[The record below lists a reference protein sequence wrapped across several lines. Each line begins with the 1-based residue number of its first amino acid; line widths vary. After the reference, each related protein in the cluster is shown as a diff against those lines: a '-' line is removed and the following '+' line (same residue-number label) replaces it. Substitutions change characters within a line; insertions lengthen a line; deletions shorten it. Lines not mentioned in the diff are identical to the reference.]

1 MNASIL
7 PTADLCDR
15 YDDQLQVCA
24 PLLHHYGGRRAFHG
38 QMITVKCFEDNSLV
52 RETLAEDGHG
62 KVLVVDGGGSLRCAL
77 LGDQLAELALGQGWA
92 GIVLNGCIRD
102 SAQIAD
108 VDIGVMALAS
118 HPRKSI
124 KLGQG
129 QRNLPLHFA
138 GVHFSPD
145 HHLYC
150 DADGI
155 ILAERPLT
163 LEDEP

>member
-1 MNASIL
+1 MNANIL

-24 PLLHHYGGRRAFHG
+24 PLLRDYGGRSAFHG
-38 QMITVKCFEDNSLV
+38 QMVTVKCFEDNSLV

-77 LGDQLAELALGQGWA
+77 LGDQLADLALGHGWA
-92 GIVLNGCIRD
+92 GIVVNGCIRD

-108 VDIGVMALAS
+108 MDIGVMALAT
-118 HPRKSI
+118 HPRKSV

-129 QRNLPLHFA
+129 QRNLPVHFS
-138 GVHFSPD
+138 GVHFTPD
-145 HHLYC
+145 HYLYC
-150 DADGI
+150 DADGMV
-155 ILAERPLT
+155 LAEQPLT

>member
-1 MNASIL
+1 MNANIL

-15 YDDQLQVCA
+15 YDDQLQVCS
-24 PLLHHYGGRRAFHG
+24 PLLRHYGGRSAFHG
-38 QMITVKCFEDNSLV
+38 QMVTVKCFEDNSLV

-77 LGDQLAELALGQGWA
+77 LGDQLAELALGQSWA
-92 GIVLNGCIRD
+92 GIVVNGCIRD
-102 SAQIAD
+102 SAQIAKM
-108 VDIGVMALAS
+108 DIGVMALAI

-129 QRNLPLHFA
+129 QRNLPVHFA
-138 GVHFSPD
+138 GVRFTPD

-155 ILAERPLT
+155 ILAEWPLR